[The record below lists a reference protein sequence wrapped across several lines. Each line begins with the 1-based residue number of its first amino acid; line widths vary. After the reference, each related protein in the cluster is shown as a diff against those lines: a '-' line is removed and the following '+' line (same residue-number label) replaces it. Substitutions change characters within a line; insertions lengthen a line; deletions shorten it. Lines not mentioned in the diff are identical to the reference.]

1 MGNEQKRMAVFGFRK
16 DEEIN
21 INRTMCTSF
30 APHRSFR
37 VLSGK
42 GVLSMQKISYTREN
56 RYGNVLISG
65 MIPGN

>member
-1 MGNEQKRMAVFGFRK
+1 MGNEQKRMEVFGFLK

-21 INRTMCTSF
+21 NRTMCTSF
-30 APHRSFR
+30 LLHRSIR

-42 GVLSMQKISYTREN
+42 GVLSMQKISCTREN